1 MYTQQLGHLVD
12 SLLSRHPMVVI
23 PGVGALVREP
33 KQAEIDS
40 ARSRILPPSEELIF
54 SPRLL
59 HNDGLLINAVAEK
72 WGFGLSAADDWLT
85 DAVSEFRFM
94 LAAGHR
100 VFWPNVGS
108 LSLSSDGRIH
118 FVVDKNR
125 AVSPQFFGLR
135 PLQANEVSVQT
146 PLSQRAAATVRQLP
160 LRKVAGYAAA
170 AAVMGLI
177 AWLPFQQGVVDGGQ
191 NLMAEM
197 GLVPHAQHSVYAP
210 REFRPVQFTTDISPA
225 EPKNIGLVPLNDEKQ
240 NITWEEADA
249 PSTYHVIAASFPTIK
264 EAEAF
269 LEKLQQRGFQA
280 EFTAGPNDLFSV
292 SYGRY
297 ASIAT
302 AESML
307 ASVRLSNPN
316 AAILPAH

>member
-12 SLLSRHPMVVI
+12 SLLSHHPMVVI
-23 PGVGALVREP
+23 PGVGAIVREG
-33 KQAEIDS
+33 KQAEIDT
-40 ARSRILPPSEELIF
+40 ARSRIFPPSEELIF

-59 HNDGLLINAVAEK
+59 HNDGLLINAVAER
-72 WGFGLSAADDWLT
+72 WGFGLAAADDWLT
-85 DAVSEFRFM
+85 DAVSELRFI
-94 LAAGHR
+94 LSAGHR
-100 VFWPNVGS
+100 VLWPNVGS
-108 LSLSSDGRIH
+108 LSLGSDGRIH

-146 PLSQRAAATVRQLP
+146 PLSQRAATTVRQLP

-197 GLVPHAQHSVYAP
+197 GLMPQAQHTVYVSRKFHP
-210 REFRPVQFTTDISPA
+210 LQLSTDSSAVEHENMSIVSSHY
-225 EPKNIGLVPLNDEKQ
+225 EVPSIE
-240 NITWEEADA
+240 WEEAA
-249 PSTYHVIAASFPTIK
+249 VPSSYHVIAASFQTMK
-264 EAEAF
+264 EAEIMVG
-269 LEKLQQRGFQA
+269 KLQQRGFQA
-280 EFTAGPNDLFSV
+280 EIATGPDNPFSV

-297 ASIAT
+297 ESVAI

-307 ASVRLSNPN
+307 ASVRISNPD
-316 AAILPAH
+316 AVIVPAN